1 MARKLVSWRPLS
13 AIRERQVRLIRPEDA
28 VIQKFSR
35 TTGAVDD
42 TVMAAPRQRFRDG
55 QFIQLPG
62 AIGYYVLLAMCCW
75 R

>member
-1 MARKLVSWRPLS
+1 
-13 AIRERQVRLIRPEDA
+13 
-28 VIQKFSR
+28 
-35 TTGAVDD
+35 
-42 TVMAAPRQRFRDG
+42 VMAAPRQRFRDG